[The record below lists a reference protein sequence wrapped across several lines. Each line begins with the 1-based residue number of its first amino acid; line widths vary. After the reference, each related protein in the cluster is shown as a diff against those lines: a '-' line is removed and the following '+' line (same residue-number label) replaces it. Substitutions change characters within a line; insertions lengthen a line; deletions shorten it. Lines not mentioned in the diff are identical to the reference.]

1 MNKFETEL
9 KKGNFVVGECPNCKL
24 VIWPPSDFCN
34 KCFEPVKW
42 KNSDS
47 NGKLVEFSI
56 KDGTH
61 FCLAEFEGAIK
72 IMGKLNPKNTEPR
85 VGQKVKLD
93 RFSIDNGNYSFEMS
107 LE

>member
-1 MNKFETEL
+1 MNRFETEL
-9 KKGNFVVGECPNCKL
+9 KKGNFLVGKCPSCNLVV
-24 VIWPPSDFCN
+24 WPPSDFCN

-42 KNSDS
+42 KNSQV
-47 NGKLVEFSI
+47 NGKLIEFSI
-56 KDGTH
+56 KEGKY

-72 IMGKLNPKNTEPR
+72 IMGKLNPENSEPF

-93 RFSIDNGNYSFEMS
+93 SCSLNNGNYNFVFS